1 MDKEELEIKEAEKL
15 RDRFNAKKRQKQIAR
30 ILKSYDFKFW
40 DFPEDEE
47 DSKDDVVEGYE

>member
-30 ILKSYDFKFW
+30 ILKCYDFKFW

-47 DSKDDVVEGYE
+47 DPKDDVVEGYE